1 MQFIRFVAERTL
13 TYVSELP
20 ALDSITGCLA
30 SLRTLRHP
38 PEAKLVPK
46 YRFYLLNRYHDII
59 EVDITE
65 CDEPGPIEETPVSL
79 LAEHEVATAAEAEDG
94 QVRFHLQSHYD
105 PTSPPFTPS
114 V

>member
-1 MQFIRFVAERTL
+1 MQFIRSVAERTL

-46 YRFYLLNRYHDII
+46 YRFYLLNRYDDII
-59 EVDITE
+59 EVHITE
-65 CDEPGPIEETPVSL
+65 CDDAGAIEETAVSL
-79 LAEHEVATAAEAEDG
+79 LAEHEVAVAVEAWDG
-94 QVRFHLQSHYD
+94 PVRVYRQSDYIL
-105 PTSPPFTPS
+105 T
-114 V
+114 

>member
-46 YRFYLLNRYHDII
+46 YRFYLLNRYDDII
-59 EVDITE
+59 EAHIPE
-65 CDEPGPIEETPVSL
+65 CDGAAAIEETCVSL
-79 LAEHEVATAAEAEDG
+79 LAEHDGAAAVEAG
-94 QVRFHLQSHYD
+94 AGPVRVTRQ
-105 PTSPPFTPS
+105 
-114 V
+114 